1 MAVNMSSG
9 SKPTG
14 INTCAVLA
22 RNAVFTIGDR
32 SLSNGSKGI
41 IDTASGFAFAELDS
55 DNGLRVL
62 DGILNVESRDTP
74 VSIGHGFYRFGR
86 QIAKSGKMDAIFEIP
101 EFVQL
106 NGFGTRMWYRE
117 TIAAVSDSV
126 VMHVLTADTTCW
138 LLPDLIIRS
147 YTVDED
153 GKVTMTEKTAKL
165 YLSSFTEAYL
175 HGGYLILNTCNTCSL
190 VDYNTVTVIDT
201 VDNPSHPIPDI
212 FGKSEQL
219 NFFDTGCISEGRQL
233 GVFFKSNDAHVTEL
247 VFRVDIVD
255 GKLAFV
261 QLNVDKRSICKAAL
275 KTFGAVNKIHVASTA
290 YQVAKDIVHVNSPH
304 QDTIGRYGP
313 TDEEFLFHMPTKT
326 VLPIVGP
333 KLKKD
338 IELLGMLVSSDGVFV
353 AVLVMVHNSINHYQL
368 TVINTQTK
376 KMEHFFV
383 ESSQRPVLACFTP
396 GNKAI
401 MYTADD
407 RRTPRVVQQPIFKTR
422 LDALAV
428 KLHGLMFEQ
437 LPLEIVM
444 NIADFVDC
452 DNRKRLH
459 RNL

>member
-22 RNAVFTIGDR
+22 RNAAFTIGDR
-32 SLSNGSKGI
+32 SLSNGSMGI
-41 IDTASGFAFAELDS
+41 MDTASGFAFAELDS

-74 VSIGHGFYRFGR
+74 VSIGHGFYRVGR

-138 LLPDLIIRS
+138 LIPDLIIRS
-147 YTVDED
+147 YAVVED

-165 YLSSFTEAYL
+165 YLSSFTYAYL

-201 VDNPSHPIPDI
+201 VDIPSHPIPDI

-233 GVFFKSNDAHVTEL
+233 GVFFKSNSHVTEL
-247 VFRVDIVD
+247 VFRADIVD

-261 QLNVDKRSICKAAL
+261 HLSYGTRSICNAAL
-275 KTFGAVNKIHVASTA
+275 KTFGAVNKMHVASTA
-290 YQVAKDIVHVNSPH
+290 YQVAKGIVHVNSPH
-304 QDTIGRYGP
+304 QKTFSGFGQPSD
-313 TDEEFLFHMPTKT
+313 EFLFYVPTQT

-338 IELLGMLVSSDGVFV
+338 IELLGMLLSSDGVFV
-353 AVLVMVHNSINHYQL
+353 AVLVMVHNCTNQYQL
-368 TVINTQTK
+368 TVINTQTNNT
-376 KMEHFFV
+376 EHFFV
-383 ESSQRPVLACFTP
+383 EASQRPVLACFTP

-401 MYTADD
+401 AYTVDAC
-407 RRTPRVVQQPIFKTR
+407 RTPQVVQQPIFKTR

-444 NIADFVDC
+444 NIADFVDG

>member
-1 MAVNMSSG
+1 MSSG

-22 RNAVFTIGDR
+22 RNAAFTIGDR

-41 IDTASGFAFAELDS
+41 MSTASGFAFAELDS

-86 QIAKSGKMDAIFEIP
+86 QIVKTGKMDTIFEIP

-106 NGFGTRMWYRE
+106 NGFGTRIWYTE
-117 TIAAVSDSV
+117 TIAAVSDAL

-138 LLPDLIIRS
+138 KLPDLIIRS
-147 YTVDED
+147 YAVDED

-165 YLSSFTEAYL
+165 NLSSFTNAYL
-175 HGGYLILNTCNTCSL
+175 HGGFLILHIDDRCVL
-190 VDYNTVTVIDT
+190 VDCETATVIDT
-201 VDNPSHPIPDI
+201 VPVPRYPQPQYFGMTMQIKFIDN
-212 FGKSEQL
+212 GCNSE
-219 NFFDTGCISEGRQL
+219 DRQL
-233 GVFFKSNDAHVTEL
+233 GVFFHNNSHVKEL
-247 VFRVDIVD
+247 VYQVDIVD
-255 GKLAFV
+255 GKLGFV
-261 QLNVDKRSICKAAL
+261 QLGIDKLIIYRAAR
-275 KTFGAVNKIHVASTA
+275 KFFGAVNKLNISCTT
-290 YQVAKDIVHVNSPH
+290 YQVAKGIVHVNSPY
-304 QDTIGRYGP
+304 QDIVGRYNP
-313 TDEEFLFHMPTKT
+313 ADEEFLLYIPTQT

-333 KLKKD
+333 KLEKD
-338 IELLGMLVSSDGVFV
+338 IELLGMLMSGDGVFV
-353 AVLVMVHNSINHYQL
+353 AVLTMVHNCINQYQL
-368 TVINTQTK
+368 TVINTQTEK
-376 KMEHFFV
+376 TEHFFV

-396 GNKAI
+396 GNSAI
-401 MYTADD
+401 LYTGYSMG
-407 RRTPRVVQQPIFKTR
+407 TPRVVQQPIFKTR

-428 KLHGLMFEQ
+428 RLHGLMFEQ

-444 NIADFVDC
+444 NIADFVDG